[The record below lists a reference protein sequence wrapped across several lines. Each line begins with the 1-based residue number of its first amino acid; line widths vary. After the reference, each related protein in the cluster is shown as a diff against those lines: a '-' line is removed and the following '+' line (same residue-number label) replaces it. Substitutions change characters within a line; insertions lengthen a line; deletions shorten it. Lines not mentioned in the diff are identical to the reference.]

1 MTRHCWFR
9 LLKRHVRSS
18 KRAPIRTALL
28 RLEALEN
35 RTVPTTL
42 VVSPGGIVPGSF
54 SSVQA
59 AVNAAANSG
68 DTILVDPGAYLE
80 QVTITK
86 SLTIQGNGAGATI
99 QALPTLT
106 TADTF
111 GLHVLVEIGNA
122 VTVNMSNLTVQGPST
137 NINAGI
143 LVVGGATLNVT
154 GTTVAHIHQNASTFG
169 LQTGGGIQV
178 GGTGSQAVGQVG
190 HATITDCTVTD
201 YQKVGIIIGRSG
213 SSGTITGCTITG
225 VGPTP
230 LTAQNGIQIGPGTA
244 AGAAV
249 SNNTISGNQF
259 TGTGSGPD
267 PFTTTQAAGILNFI
281 DSCSITG
288 NTVSSNDI
296 GIFSTNSGG
305 TSAGTT
311 ISGNT
316 LQDHFE
322 GILLGAGTAT
332 VSNNTITGN
341 NLGVAVIAFAGD
353 TTNAVGTLV
362 SNNITD
368 NGKGGL
374 AFPGAGILVAN
385 DTGATTTAQATAHF
399 NRIVGNS
406 VGLDNTT
413 TATVDAT
420 NNWWGSNAGPGGAG
434 SDTVSGPA
442 TFNPWLL
449 LQVTAAPTAVAE
461 GGVATVVAD
470 LTHNNAGT
478 NTSALGQLPDGI
490 PVAFGAA
497 GTGAGTIVPATGF
510 TVSGK
515 AAAQFTAGNTAG
527 TATVSATVDNQTS
540 TATVTVTAVPHTT
553 VGVFDPTTATWYL
566 RNSNSPGAP
575 NFTPFAY
582 GGANWIGVVGD
593 WNGDG
598 VTTIGVVD
606 PSTMTWYLRNEN
618 SPGAPDITPF
628 KYGQPGDIP
637 VVGDWNGD
645 GIDTIGV
652 ARPNTTTNVLTWYL
666 RNENS
671 PGAPDIPPFAYGA
684 AGWVPVVG
692 DWNGAGVTTVGAF
705 DPIGQF
711 GKPPA
716 TWYLNLRNESGG
728 GAGAVDIAPFAFGA
742 AGWKPVVGDWDGN
755 GTTTVGVFDPVGQFG
770 KPPATWYLRNEN
782 SSGNPDIAPFSY
794 GAGSWTPVAGDWID
808 PPLPLHALGGGVL
821 GGPAVNMLT
830 QDTADAL
837 EAQALARLQQDGVSA
852 AVVSR
857 LAAVDVEV
865 GGLVR
870 GEVATADPQSGR
882 VLLDAS
888 AAGHG
893 WFVDPTPQQDEEF
906 VAGAA
911 GQPQAAVP
919 GGPADGR
926 VDLLTA
932 LVQELGV
939 AAGLDGAILTSA
951 LAPGTRNVA
960 ALDAF
965 YATL

>member
-1 MTRHCWFR
+1 M
-9 LLKRHVRSS
+9 
-18 KRAPIRTALL
+18 
-28 RLEALEN
+28 EALED
-35 RTVPTTL
+35 RTLPTTF
-42 VVSPGGIVPGSF
+42 VVDLVPGRGNFTSI
-54 SSVQA
+54 QA
-59 AVNAAANSG
+59 AVNAAAPSG

-86 SLTIQGNGAGATI
+86 SLTLQGNGAGAVI
-99 QALPTLT
+99 QAPTTLT
-106 TADTF
+106 ADSFT
-111 GLHVLVEIGNA
+111 LRVLVEVGNA
-122 VTVNMSNLTVQGPST
+122 ATVNMSNLTIQGPNPT
-137 NINAGI
+137 INVGL
-143 LVVGGATLNVT
+143 LVVGGATANVT
-154 GTTVAHIHQNASTFG
+154 GTTVAQIHQNASTFG
-169 LQTGGGIQV
+169 DQTGFGIQV

-190 HATITDCTVTD
+190 HATITNCTVTD

-213 SSGTITGCTITG
+213 SSGTITGSTITG

-230 LTAQNGIQIGPGTA
+230 LIAQNGIQIGPGTA
-244 AGAAV
+244 AGATV
-249 SNNTISGNQF
+249 SGNTISGNQF

-281 DSCSITG
+281 DSSSFTG
-288 NTVSSNDI
+288 NTVSGNDF
-296 GIFSTNSGG
+296 GIASTNTGS
-305 TSAGTT
+305 TGTT

-316 LQDHFE
+316 VQDHFE
-322 GILLGAGTAT
+322 GILLLAGTAT

-341 NLGVAVIAFAGD
+341 NIGVAIIAFAGD

-362 SNNITD
+362 SNNITN
-368 NGKGGL
+368 NGNGGL
-374 AFPGAGILVAN
+374 AFPGGGIRVLN

-406 VGLDNTT
+406 VGLDNGTT
-413 TATVDAT
+413 TTVDAT
-420 NNWWGSNAGPGGAG
+420 NNWWGSNAGPGGTG
-434 SDTVSGPA
+434 SDTVSGPV
-442 TFNPWLL
+442 TFNPWLV
-449 LQVTAAPTAVAE
+449 LQVTASPNAVAE
-461 GGVATVVAD
+461 GGVAVVIASM
-470 LTHNNAGT
+470 TTNSAGT
-478 NTSALGQLPDGI
+478 NTSALGHVPDGI
-490 PVAFGAA
+490 PVSFGA
-497 GTGAGTIVPATGF
+497 TLGTIVPSMGF
-510 TVSGK
+510 TAGGE
-515 AAAQFTAGNTAG
+515 AAAQFTAGSTPG

-540 TATVTVTAVPHTT
+540 TATITVERLPHST

-566 RNSNSPGAP
+566 RNSNTPGAP
-575 NFTPFAY
+575 DIGPFAY
-582 GGANWIGVVGD
+582 GSPNWIGVVGD

-606 PSTMTWYLRNEN
+606 PATMTWYLRNSN
-618 SPGAPDITPF
+618 SPGAPDIPAF
-628 KYGQPGDIP
+628 QYGQPGDIP

-652 ARPNTTTNVLTWYL
+652 VRPNTATGTLTWFL

-671 PGAPDIPPFAYGA
+671 PGAPDITPFAYGA
-684 AGWVPVVG
+684 ASWVPVAG
-692 DWNGAGVTTVGAF
+692 DWNGDGVTTVGAF

-711 GKPPA
+711 GKAPA
-716 TWYLNLRNESGG
+716 TWYLRNENS
-728 GAGAVDIAPFAFGA
+728 AGAADITPFAFGA

-755 GTTTVGVFDPVGQFG
+755 GTTTVGVFDPVGEFG
-770 KPPATWYLRNEN
+770 QPPATWYLRNSN
-782 SSGNPDIAPFSY
+782 SAGAANITPFSY

-821 GGPAVNMLT
+821 GGPAVNLLT
-830 QDTADAL
+830 RDAADAL

-852 AVVSR
+852 AVVTR

-865 GGLVR
+865 GGLVG

-893 WFVDPTPQQDEEF
+893 WFVDPTPLQDEEF

-911 GQPQAAVP
+911 GQPQTAVP
-919 GGPADGR
+919 GGPAEAR

-932 LVQELGV
+932 LVQEMGV
-939 AAGLDGAILTSA
+939 AAGLDGALLTSA